1 MYDTTNRISFNN
13 LNKWLEETRTYAN
26 DKLTIILVGN
36 KNDLENK
43 YSHTS
48 FRREVSTNE
57 AAAFAEGNRML
68 FMESSAKDHELT
80 TEVIV

>member
-13 LNKWLEETRTYAN
+13 LNKWLEETRNYAN

-43 YSHTS
+43 YILANTGGKYHRT
-48 FRREVSTNE
+48 RRLPLLRPIACYLWSLLLKTMNLLV
-57 AAAFAEGNRML
+57 
-68 FMESSAKDHELT
+68 K
-80 TEVIV
+80 